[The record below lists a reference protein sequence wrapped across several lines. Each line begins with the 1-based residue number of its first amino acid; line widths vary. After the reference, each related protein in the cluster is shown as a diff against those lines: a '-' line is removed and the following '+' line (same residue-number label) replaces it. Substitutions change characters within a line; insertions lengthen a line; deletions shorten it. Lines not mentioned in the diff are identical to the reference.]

1 MSRTQPLHFKGAHFD
16 FDISKDPIIY
26 SILNLTPDSFY
37 DGGVNTGIDQVLHRI
52 ETELTYG
59 AKIFELGGKS
69 SKPHFDDISADE
81 EWHRVAPYLKA
92 IQERFPK
99 AVLAID
105 SNTDEVIERALQSG
119 IQIINDIDGFNS
131 QTKLDLVGK
140 YKPSVVTMFNGRN
153 FDEQPQTLEDTMT
166 SFFTDSIQRLE
177 EQGLDRE
184 NIVIDPGVGFSNQNT
199 LEFDLIKMRAT

>member
-1 MSRTQPLHFKGAHFD
+1 M
-16 FDISKDPIIY
+16 
-26 SILNLTPDSFY
+26 
-37 DGGVNTGIDQVLHRI
+37 
-52 ETELTYG
+52 
-59 AKIFELGGKS
+59 
-69 SKPHFDDISADE
+69 
-81 EWHRVAPYLKA
+81 APYLKA

-166 SFFTDSIQRLE
+166 SFLPIQFN
-177 EQGLDRE
+177 D
-184 NIVIDPGVGFSNQNT
+184 
-199 LEFDLIKMRAT
+199 